1 MRVDAAAFLLYHVS
15 TKGAGRMAAVS
26 TANMWDFPV
35 MEGISFEN
43 ANRVHPLMQRRVE
56 KLLHGIAGDMNIRR
70 AILFGSSLEFRCSST
85 SDIDIYIEKYDLE
98 KKLASLPDIDCELDI
113 ITNLRPD
120 NKLYQRIQ
128 ETGLLLLEPTR
139 H

>member
-1 MRVDAAAFLLYHVS
+1 MHWRVDAAAFLLYYVS
-15 TKGAGRMAAVS
+15 TKGAGRMAVVS
-26 TANMWDFPV
+26 TADMWDFPV

-56 KLLHGIAGDMNIRR
+56 KLLHGIAGDLNIRR

-85 SDIDIYIEKYDLE
+85 SDIDIYIEKYDPE

-128 ETGLLLLEPTR
+128 ETGLLLLER
-139 H
+139 